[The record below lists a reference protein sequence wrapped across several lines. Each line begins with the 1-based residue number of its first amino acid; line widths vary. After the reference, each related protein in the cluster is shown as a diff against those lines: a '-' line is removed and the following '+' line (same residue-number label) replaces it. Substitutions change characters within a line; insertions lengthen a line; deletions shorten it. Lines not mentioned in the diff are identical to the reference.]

1 MNKLVS
7 NLAQAVV
14 DIADGST
21 ILLGGFGT
29 SGQPIELM
37 QALLDSDARELTLV
51 SNSSGN
57 GPTGIGPLIEAG
69 KVRKLICTFARSP
82 NSLNPTASVFEA
94 HYRAGKV
101 ELEIVPQGT
110 LAERLR
116 AAGAGMGPFFTPTAF
131 GTRLAEGKET
141 RVIDGKGYVLE
152 QPLPADVAFIKAHL
166 ADALGNLTYRF
177 AGRNFAPV
185 MAMAARL
192 TVAQVDRIVP
202 VGDIE
207 PEFVMTPGI
216 FVQRVV
222 ECEHVP
228 LDP

>member
-1 MNKLVS
+1 M
-7 NLAQAVV
+7 
-14 DIADGST
+14 
-21 ILLGGFGT
+21 
-29 SGQPIELM
+29 
-37 QALLDSDARELTLV
+37 
-51 SNSSGN
+51 
-57 GPTGIGPLIEAG
+57 
-69 KVRKLICTFARSP
+69 
-82 NSLNPTASVFEA
+82 
-94 HYRAGKV
+94 
-101 ELEIVPQGT
+101 
-110 LAERLR
+110 
-116 AAGAGMGPFFTPTAF
+116 
-131 GTRLAEGKET
+131 
-141 RVIDGKGYVLE
+141 LE